1 MSDINIKMCFSDHLG
16 EIQNLSKEITE
27 VSDAIGHDENLN
39 SFALGGKSKVQGKN
53 AVAMGLN
60 CEANGKASHAEGS
73 ETIASGVASHAEG
86 AKYESNRNT
95 ESAGQASHAE
105 GASTYA
111 KADGSHAEGILNIAG
126 RFSDEISTAAQELG
140 ISGTP
145 QELVAKLLGYGAHA
159 EGMNNKALGSCSHA
173 EGQATN
179 ALANSTHA
187 EGDTTIAFGEA
198 SHAEGYN
205 TQAKGN
211 QSHAEGSSTI
221 ATGNSAHAE
230 GVSTVAAGSFS
241 HAEGSHT
248 EAIGRDS
255 HAEGVYNQ
263 AIGIASHVE
272 GEHNIAKNQAQ
283 HVSGKYATIDESGN
297 AIFQVGAGTDENN
310 RKDVLKISTDG
321 SIEIQDTE
329 GKPFILQEKLGN
341 LQSQIDGEISTWFYP
356 SSPHND
362 NTGLDETN
370 KPPLSE
376 WLNTEDY
383 TKSDL
388 RTYTLKEGHTNHLI
402 DHLGDV
408 YVDSSNHTDLPTS
421 MWEFGD
427 VSIDESSIGNEYSP
441 CKVQSTQKFRLK
453 ELLPV
458 SIGAVFT
465 VPTPWNI
472 TLVYFDSN
480 GKFNGQSK
488 TYSIAQSAVVEDLG
502 AYCSIVIK
510 HPASNNS
517 MPEGLALNPTA
528 GQAWRWCDI
537 TSSTDHESVVSAI
550 TVQYTKDGSSITKR
564 LHWHKIADSDAVKAL
579 LAANENKDRLKNVES
594 SISTLSGGIN
604 DVSNRLKDKVDTS
617 RFNDKLEEISEELL
631 AKANQSNLDQ
641 LEEDLRRDIEALGSG
656 AGGGVNDVSLFAMA
670 YGETMCDNVFLKAPA
685 GMIKDTDKVIFAR
698 YIRNKTR
705 PRVNGRTD
713 KTKYRTIYK
722 GWIRPRICS
731 IHENYPLWMG
741 DSSLVLSPRRLN
753 EGGYDY
759 FYIQDINGDD
769 LIEILYNRSKDVL
782 GKLCP
787 KVVDKKLGIKIV
799 RDGKTIVDYLP
810 FTIKTIGNSIPRFG
824 RV

>member
-1 MSDINIKMCFSDHLG
+1 MDLTTIKSWFKKGMKPTEEQFAATFDSFRHKDDHVAEEDVVG
-16 EIQNLSKEITE
+16 LSEKLKGIIDRL
-27 VSDAIGHDENLN
+27 VGLVYNANLN
-39 SFALGGKSKVQGKN
+39 TFVIGGKSKVAGKN
-53 AVAMGLN
+53 AIAAGLN
-60 CEANGKASHAEGS
+60 CEANGSQSVAIGTETKAEGNHSFASGYQTEASKPYDHVEGYQSIAQGKASHAEGGGS
-73 ETIASGVASHAEG
+73 VAGYDGSYNTLAENADTQGAYSHAEG
-86 AKYESNRNT
+86 NA
-95 ESAGQASHAE
+95 SAAAGCAAHAE
-105 GASTYA
+105 GKKTYA
-111 KADGSHAEGILNIAG
+111 N
-126 RFSDEISTAAQELG
+126 
-140 ISGTP
+140 GT
-145 QELVAKLLGYGAHA
+145 GAHA
-159 EGMNNKALGSCSHA
+159 EGAFSFASGTAAHAEGQNTKAKASRSHA
-173 EGQATN
+173 EGVDTVAD
-179 ALANSTHA
+179 A
-187 EGDTTIAFGEA
+187 EG
-198 SHAEGYN
+198 
-205 TQAKGN
+205 
-211 QSHAEGSSTI
+211 
-221 ATGNSAHAE
+221 AHAE
-230 GVSTVAAGSFS
+230 GVGN
-241 HAEGSHT
+241 HA
-248 EAIGRDS
+248 
-255 HAEGVYNQ
+255 VNQ
-263 AIGIASHVE
+263 GH
-272 GEHNIAKNQAQ
+272 

-310 RKDVLKISTDG
+310 RKDVFKINTDG

-329 GKPFILQEKLGN
+329 GNPFILQEKLGN

-383 TKSDL
+383 TISAS

-421 MWEFGD
+421 MWESGD
-427 VSIDESSIGNEYSP
+427 VSIDESSIGNEYIP
-441 CKVQSTQKFRLK
+441 CKVQSTQKLRLK

-594 SISTLSGGIN
+594 SISILSGGIN
-604 DVSNRLKDKVDTS
+604 DVSNRLKDKVGTS
-617 RFNDKLEEISEELL
+617 EFNDKLEEISEELL

-641 LEEDLRRDIEALGSG
+641 LEEGLRRDIEALGSG
-656 AGGGVNDVSLFAMA
+656 AGGGVNDVSLFALRNSTNTD
-670 YGETMCDNVFLKAPA
+670 YTMLKAPQ
-685 GMIKDTDKVIFAR
+685 GLIKDTDKVIFAR
-698 YIRNKTR
+698 YIKNKTR

-713 KTKYRTIYK
+713 KTKSRRVYK
-722 GWIRPRICS
+722 GWVRPRIGS
-731 IHENYPLWMG
+731 VHAQYPLWMSDTRFILTIKG
-741 DSSLVLSPRRLN
+741 TID
-753 EGGYDY
+753 GYDY
-759 FYIQDINGDD
+759 FYIEDNGGDD
-769 LIEILYNRSKDVL
+769 IVTVLYDNSKAIQ
-782 GKLCP
+782 GKIYP

-810 FTIKTIGNSIPRFG
+810 FTIKCNDNLPYFG
-824 RV
+824 RI